1 MNKENLKKASEELK
15 IDPTNNLNDIF
26 DDEKIKAI
34 CICAPNK
41 FHKELIIKG
50 IKAGKHRSMKPTPD
64 KLFLLSKA
72 TPIQA

>member
-1 MNKENLKKASEELK
+1 MNFGIIGVGSFGIKRAKAIQNSTGSLSKIYDVNKENLKKASEELK

-41 FHKELIIKG
+41 FHK
-50 IKAGKHRSMKPTPD
+50 
-64 KLFLLSKA
+64 
-72 TPIQA
+72 